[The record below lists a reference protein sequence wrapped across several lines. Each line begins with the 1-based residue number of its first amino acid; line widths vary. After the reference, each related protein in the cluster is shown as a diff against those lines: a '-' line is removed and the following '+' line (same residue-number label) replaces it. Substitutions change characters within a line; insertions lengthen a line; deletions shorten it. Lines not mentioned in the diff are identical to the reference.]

1 MAKDKTTEQKLAD
14 EATRTTP
21 APTSQ
26 PRNKGKGKRNG
37 QQRVGG
43 TAVPGAKSTLPKPAS
58 TSSNPQQQQQDYSN
72 RTMRRQM
79 ASKGLG
85 PQSEAERMQ
94 EAQEKRKKKIERKKL
109 RIEEKR
115 QEIRKSLPSGGT
127 KLGNKNLY
135 FIIGTAIAIVLLI
148 VIFLLIRHPF

>member
-26 PRNKGKGKRNG
+26 PRNKGKRTG
-37 QQRVGG
+37 QQRIGG

-58 TSSNPQQQQQDYSN
+58 ASSNPQQQQQDYSN

-85 PQSEAERMQ
+85 PQSETERMQ
-94 EAQEKRKKKIERKKL
+94 EAQVKRKKKIERKKL

-115 QEIRKSLPSGGT
+115 QEIRRSLPSGGT